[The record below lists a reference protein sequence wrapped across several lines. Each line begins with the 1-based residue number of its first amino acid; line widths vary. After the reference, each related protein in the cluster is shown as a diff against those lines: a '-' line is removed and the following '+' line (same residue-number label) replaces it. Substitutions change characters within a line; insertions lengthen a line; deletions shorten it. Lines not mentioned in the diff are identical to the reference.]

1 LKPKRRKKRKSQKRK
16 ERRQRKRSNDQPNLP
31 PPTSSF
37 FISYVVGFELGD
49 VKGLVLCGGLGT
61 RLRPI
66 TYYFTKALIPV
77 GLKQKPL
84 LEYIVRLLKYHG
96 VDDLAF
102 LVDYKAEQ
110 IANYF
115 DNGSRFNV
123 NISYVR
129 DVPESKGT
137 AGSVLNAFKQG
148 FARPDD
154 TLLVYYGDIVTT
166 MNLKKLLD
174 SHKRKRALA
183 TVALASG
190 FTVRVGLA
198 DIDKDGMLLG
208 FEEKPKLPK
217 PVSIGIMVLDGK
229 VLEIIKDLFPK
240 KRGVDLMGD
249 VVPHLLKQGKQ
260 VYGYLSDAFWY
271 DVGSTEA
278 YEKLDHKFIEKSL
291 AFLFTE

>member
-1 LKPKRRKKRKSQKRK
+1 LR
-16 ERRQRKRSNDQPNLP
+16 
-31 PPTSSF
+31 
-37 FISYVVGFELGD
+37 D
-49 VKGLVLCGGLGT
+49 VKGLVLCGGPGT

-66 TYYFTKALIPV
+66 TYYFTKALIPI

-84 LEYIVRLLKYHG
+84 LEYVVRLLKFHG
-96 VDDLAF
+96 IADLAF

-110 IANYF
+110 IVNYF
-115 DNGSRFNV
+115 DEGSRFGV
-123 NISYVR
+123 RISYVKDTPDR
-129 DVPESKGT
+129 RGT
-137 AGSVLNAFKQG
+137 AGSVLNAFKEG
-148 FARPDD
+148 FVGTED

-174 SHKRKRALA
+174 FHRRKQAVA

-198 DIDKDGMLLG
+198 DLDKDNRVLG
-208 FEEKPKLPK
+208 FMEKPKLEK
-217 PVSIGIMVLDGK
+217 PVSIGIMVLEGET
-229 VLEIIKDLFPK
+229 LKDIESLFPK

-249 VVPHLLKQGKQ
+249 VVPHLVQKGKP

-278 YEKLDHKFIEKSL
+278 YEKLDHQFVEKSL
-291 AFLFTE
+291 AFLFTQ